1 MKDAFG
7 NYIVQKLVEDNL
19 QEAID
24 KIVVGVRGQILG
36 LSLNTYSC
44 RVLQKVFEAIPNVEL
59 TNLIQ
64 ELKGNIR

>member
-24 KIVVGVRGQILG
+24 KIVIGV
-36 LSLNTYSC
+36 
-44 RVLQKVFEAIPNVEL
+44 
-59 TNLIQ
+59 
-64 ELKGNIR
+64 